1 MANAREECFKISRPE
16 TTADKIPGVFMKY
29 YPKYRKGEMNV
40 TELSRLCE
48 MSRTTVYKYIELL
61 K

>member
-1 MANAREECFKISRPE
+1 MQERKVL
-16 TTADKIPGVFMKY
+16 TADKIPSVFMKY

-48 MSRTTVYKYIELL
+48 MSRTTVYKYIKLL

>member
-1 MANAREECFKISRPE
+1 MANAREEGSKISRPE
-16 TTADKIPGVFMKY
+16 TTADKIPGVFTKY